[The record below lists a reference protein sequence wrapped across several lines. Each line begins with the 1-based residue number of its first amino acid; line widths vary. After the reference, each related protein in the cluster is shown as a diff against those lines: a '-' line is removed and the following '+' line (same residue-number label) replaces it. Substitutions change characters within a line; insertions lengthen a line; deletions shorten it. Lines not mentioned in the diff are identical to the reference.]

1 MSNKIDFTI
10 EDNETKIITSEEN
23 KILKGNDKRISS
35 CKKVGGEKKKIGH
48 DREKQFTKQF
58 NINELN
64 NPIEYGPKSDTSIDK
79 NHPICKILKEKLNI
93 EGYNVSNKSGHNI
106 QFTLGQIP
114 ELKDIELEELTEEKI
129 YNIFNI
135 YLKKI
140 NSNKPADMLVYKDLE
155 NSRWIFFNMNDIIT
169 FISTKCIWRKLDTG
183 RIKGDFN
190 DNSKKGISQYITY
203 EYRNTHKSY
212 FLGINGN
219 KGKKFIELLM
229 NDDYGINY
237 HCDSFDY

>member
-93 EGYNVSNKSGHNI
+93 EGYNVSNKSGNNI
-106 QFTLGQIP
+106 QFTL
-114 ELKDIELEELTEEKI
+114 
-129 YNIFNI
+129 
-135 YLKKI
+135 
-140 NSNKPADMLVYKDLE
+140 
-155 NSRWIFFNMNDIIT
+155 
-169 FISTKCIWRKLDTG
+169 
-183 RIKGDFN
+183 
-190 DNSKKGISQYITY
+190 
-203 EYRNTHKSY
+203 
-212 FLGINGN
+212 
-219 KGKKFIELLM
+219 
-229 NDDYGINY
+229 
-237 HCDSFDY
+237 